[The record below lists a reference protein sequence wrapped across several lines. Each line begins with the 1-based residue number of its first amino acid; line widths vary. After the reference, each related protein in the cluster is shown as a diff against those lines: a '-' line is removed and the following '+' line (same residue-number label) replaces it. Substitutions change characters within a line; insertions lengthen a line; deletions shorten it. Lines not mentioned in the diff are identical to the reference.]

1 MVLPLLTYSDTTKL
15 VFSETQIKRLMSLR
29 RRAQIIIRTNTLN
42 KTLIIRCFFIR
53 MNKFFSDL

>member
-42 KTLIIRCFFIR
+42 KTLTIRCFFIR